1 MAPAEPSNARKLY
14 TLILLALAAS
24 VSNADR
30 TVIGVLQ
37 EPIRHEFHL
46 SDTQLGLVTGMSF
59 ALAYSLISLPFGVLA
74 DRVERSRLLAGCMA
88 IWSVMTAVCG
98 LAGSFVQLL
107 MARFAV
113 GAGEAAGAPATIS
126 MVSDIY
132 STKRRGTALAVYY
145 LAIPIGSTAAM
156 AAGGLIAEAHGW
168 RAAFLA
174 AAVPGLVLSLLIVL
188 TLRAPPRRTALG
200 AAVKAPPLREVI
212 GFIRSQ
218 RSLLQ
223 LIIAVTIAQLV
234 ANAIGTWAPSFF
246 IRYHDMSVREVGLV
260 LGPVSGAVG
269 VVGMLASGALADWL
283 GRGDLRRTLGMIV
296 GALLLLT
303 PALVLAFAM
312 KGVVSALAGFSL
324 YLLLS
329 YLVMPATMAV
339 TQSLAGPARRATVAA
354 LVLTTTSFMGSGMGP
369 LLTGATSD
377 LLRPYVGADSLR
389 WSMLAF
395 SLLGIWAALHVV
407 AAMRTCREDLAR
419 AEAEYPSRDDH
430 DEQAGVLPSGSPAIG
445 AHQSS
450 STRRDAGK

>member
-1 MAPAEPSNARKLY
+1 L
-14 TLILLALAAS
+14 
-24 VSNADR
+24 
-30 TVIGVLQ
+30 
-37 EPIRHEFHL
+37 
-46 SDTQLGLVTGMSF
+46 
-59 ALAYSLISLPFGVLA
+59 
-74 DRVERSRLLAGCMA
+74 
-88 IWSVMTAVCG
+88 MTAACG

-113 GAGEAAGAPATIS
+113 GAGEAAGSPATIS
-126 MVSDIY
+126 MVSDVY

-145 LAIPIGSTAAM
+145 LSIPIGSTTAM

-174 AAVPGLVLSLLIVL
+174 AAVPGLFLSLLIAL
-188 TLRAPPRRTALG
+188 TVRAPARRTALG
-200 AAVKAPPLREVI
+200 AAAKPPPLREVI

-223 LIIAVTIAQLV
+223 MIIAVTIAQLV

-246 IRYHDMSVREVGLV
+246 IRYHGMSVREVGLV

-269 VVGMLASGALADWL
+269 VVGMLASGALADRL

-329 YLVMPATMAV
+329 FLMMPATMAV
-339 TQSLAGPARRATVAA
+339 TQSLAGPTRRATVAA

-369 LLTGATSD
+369 LLTGAASD

-407 AAMRTCREDLAR
+407 AAMRTCREDMAR
-419 AEAEYPSRDDH
+419 AEAE
-430 DEQAGVLPSGSPAIG
+430 
-445 AHQSS
+445 
-450 STRRDAGK
+450 